1 MGVSVCELR
10 HRPGQRLWLRPHAGK
25 EGMTKEDRVE
35 TKLAIFKGKEIR
47 RTLHNNEWW
56 FSVSDVVEV
65 LTDSSDPRQYIKKMR
80 QRDPALN
87 SYWGTICTPLE
98 IMAPDGK
105 MRETNSAN
113 TEGIFR
119 IIQSI
124 PSPKAEPFKRWLAKV
139 GYERVQE
146 IEDPELGTKRTR
158 ALYKAKGYS
167 DDWIEKR
174 MRGIAIR
181 EELTDEWKKREVK
194 EKKEYEILTAEI
206 AMAAFG
212 ITPSRHKN
220 LKGLKR
226 ENLRDHMT
234 DLELIFSMLG
244 EAATT
249 EITRVDDAK
258 GFHESKHSARK
269 GGEVAGKARK
279 DLEKK
284 TGKRVV
290 SRENYLTTSQSMK
303 KVEKK

>member
-1 MGVSVCELR
+1 MKTSIAAFR
-10 HRPGQRLWLRPHAGK
+10 S
-25 EGMTKEDRVE
+25 
-35 TKLAIFKGKEIR
+35 KEIR
-47 RTLHNNEWW
+47 RTIHNNEWW
-56 FSVSDVVEV
+56 FVIVDVVSA
-65 LTDSSDPRQYIKKMR
+65 LTDSINPSGYIKDMR
-80 QRDPALN
+80 RRDKEL
-87 SYWGTICTPLE
+87 SKGWGQIATPLSVQTE
-98 IMAPDGK
+98 GGPQRM
-105 MRETNSAN
+105 NCAN

-146 IEDPELGTKRTR
+146 IDDPELATKRTR

-181 EELTDEWKKREVK
+181 EELTDEWKKREVRR
-194 EKKEYEILTAEI
+194 EKEYAILTAEI
-206 AMAAFG
+206 AKAAFG
-212 ITPSRHKN
+212 VTPGEHKK
-220 LKGLKR
+220 LKGLIR

-258 GFHESKHSARK
+258 GFRENKRAAHK
-269 GGEVAGKARK
+269 GGEVSGKARK
-279 DLEKK
+279 DLEQKTRKK
-284 TGKRVV
+284 VV
-290 SRENYLTTSQSMK
+290 SPENYLDIPQEKRKQLDTLAAAEMQNGMK
-303 KVEKK
+303 PKIR